1 VFEVQPIQ
9 GGHLEVEHVVLED
22 GGHVVARSPAEH
34 GDEPWTGPTERGLC
48 QSDGVPSVDQP
59 PTVLSG
65 RWVPVRGGKVLGE
78 TDELECAGHDVG
90 KWVAPELGG
99 RETGDRERL

>member
-1 VFEVQPIQ
+1 MVKVQAIERGHFEVQD
-9 GGHLEVEHVVLED
+9 VVLED
-22 GGHVVARSPAEH
+22 RAQVVARSPTEH
-34 GDEPWTGPTERGLC
+34 GDESWTGPTERGLC
-48 QSDGVPSVDQP
+48 QSDGVPSVDQA

-78 TDELECAGHDVG
+78 TDELECAGHAVG

-99 RETGDRERL
+99 RETGGRECL